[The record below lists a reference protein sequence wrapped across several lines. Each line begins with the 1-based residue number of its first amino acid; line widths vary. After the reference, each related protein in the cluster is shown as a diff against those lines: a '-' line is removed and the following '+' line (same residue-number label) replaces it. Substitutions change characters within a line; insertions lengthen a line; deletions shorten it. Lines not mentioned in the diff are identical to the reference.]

1 MRDALL
7 LALATCAL
15 TITVS
20 CGDPGTDEA
29 SWYATCGDPACE
41 GYAGPI
47 EGLATCADDGA
58 AEGDACSELDA
69 TCDLEDDCNRR
80 LVCVTEDPTGGG
92 DCPVSLKRY
101 KRDIRYLEPTD
112 RAAASQD
119 LLAMRLATWRYQG
132 ALDDG
137 APHLGFLIDDEPG
150 SPAVQADGQHVDLYG
165 YVSLAVATIQE
176 QQDQLAAQ
184 RARIA
189 ALEQRLQQLESSSSD
204 E

>member
-1 MRDALL
+1 MRNAILVGL
-7 LALATCAL
+7 ATSALA
-15 TITVS
+15 ITVS
-20 CGDPGTDEA
+20 CGDPGADEA
-29 SWYATCGDPACE
+29 SWYATCGDPVCG
-41 GYAGPI
+41 GYAGPT
-47 EGLATCADDGA
+47 EGLATCAEDGA
-58 AEGDACSELDA
+58 AEGDSCSELDA
-69 TCDLEDDCNRR
+69 SCDLEDDCNRR
-80 LVCVTEDPTGGG
+80 LVCTTEDPAG
-92 DCPVSLKRY
+92 DDNCPVSLKRY

-184 RARIA
+184 QARIA
-189 ALEQRLQQLESSSSD
+189 ALEKRLQELESSSGSK
-204 E
+204 